1 MGTMGGLGESH
12 TGNRRESSLKAQLP
26 GEGRACS
33 LGTSRPSWQRPPLS
47 QTTERSI
54 PFHSWPHPSYL
65 SVCLF
70 CPTVQQALS
79 LSRSCLLSRTP
90 LTQRATQ
97 GSGTGLPGCCLCRAA
112 QHHPSGDGGGSS
124 HSMTLFFLVTPILPL
139 HQNELPNAHDLHCFI
154 FRMLWVG

>member
-1 MGTMGGLGESH
+1 MGWQREPCYRRWGQRGGLGESH

-47 QTTERSI
+47 QATERSI

-90 LTQRATQ
+90 PYPEGHPR
-97 GSGTGLPGCCLCRAA
+97 SWHRAA
-112 QHHPSGDGGGSS
+112 WLLSLQSCPASPFRGWGGVLTFHDPVLPSHPHSS
-124 HSMTLFFLVTPILPL
+124 PAP
-139 HQNELPNAHDLHCFI
+139 E
-154 FRMLWVG
+154 

>member
-1 MGTMGGLGESH
+1 MGWQREPCYRRWGQRGGLGESH

-47 QTTERSI
+47 QATERSI

-97 GSGTGLPGCCLCRAA
+97 GAGTGLPGCCLCRAA
-112 QHHPSGDGGGSS
+112 QHHPSGNGRVLTFHDPVLPSHPHSS
-124 HSMTLFFLVTPILPL
+124 PAP
-139 HQNELPNAHDLHCFI
+139 E
-154 FRMLWVG
+154 